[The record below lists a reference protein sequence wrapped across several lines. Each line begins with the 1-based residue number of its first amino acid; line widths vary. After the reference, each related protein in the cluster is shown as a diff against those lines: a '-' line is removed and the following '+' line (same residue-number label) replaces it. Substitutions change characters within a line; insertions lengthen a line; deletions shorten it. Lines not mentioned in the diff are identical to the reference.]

1 MTVAGVFQTRSD
13 AARSDAYRRALR
25 HSKRVRFL
33 RIALPLVSF
42 LALGATFGFIYL
54 DPFKPLPVN
63 IDIGSLN
70 LDGSKITMDHANL
83 RGFKD
88 GDLPFTILANKAIQ
102 DVSTPYIV
110 NLEGLTSD
118 IVMPDHSAAKI
129 KADTGIYDS
138 QKDVLNVKGNVD
150 IRTPRYKVLMRSGT
164 IDFKTNRVISREAV
178 TVEMAG
184 GVIDANAM
192 IVFDNGD
199 RVQFNGNVRSKFRR
213 ADDGHTN
220 GSAVGVSQ

>member
-13 AARSDAYRRALR
+13 TARHIAYRRALR
-25 HSKRVRFL
+25 HSRFVRFL

-42 LALGATFGFIYL
+42 LALGGTLIFVYL
-54 DPFKPLPVN
+54 DPFKPLPIN

-88 GDLPFTILANKAIQ
+88 GDLPFTILATKAIQ

-118 IVMPDHSAAKI
+118 IVMPDRSAAKI
-129 KADTGIYDS
+129 KADTGVYDS
-138 QKDVLNVKGNVD
+138 QKDVLNVKGHVD
-150 IRTPRYKVLMRSGT
+150 IRTPRYTVLMQSGT
-164 IDFKTNRVISREAV
+164 MDFKTNRVISRDAV

-184 GVIDANAM
+184 GTIDAGAM
-192 IVFDNGD
+192 NVFDNGD
-199 RVQFNGNVRSKFRR
+199 RVQFNGKVRSKFRR
-213 ADDGHTN
+213 SGDGTAN
-220 GSAVGVSQ
+220 GSTVGVSK

>member
-1 MTVAGVFQTRSD
+1 
-13 AARSDAYRRALR
+13 
-25 HSKRVRFL
+25 
-33 RIALPLVSF
+33 
-42 LALGATFGFIYL
+42 
-54 DPFKPLPVN
+54 
-63 IDIGSLN
+63 
-70 LDGSKITMDHANL
+70 
-83 RGFKD
+83 
-88 GDLPFTILANKAIQ
+88 
-102 DVSTPYIV
+102 
-110 NLEGLTSD
+110 
-118 IVMPDHSAAKI
+118 MPDHSAAKI

-192 IVFDNGD
+192 NVFDNGD